1 MRKKRFENLL
11 IENANTNCIIKK
23 SGKQVAAFRLHGKY
37 LMAHFQ
43 IFKFAHFQIK
53 LVIALIIT
61 AVYAHACANNNQPAA
76 VKDNIIKDTMA
87 KAPAPA
93 VPDSFATG
101 KVIDTVVC
109 KGDATQSYA
118 LYIPAKGNAASL
130 PVVYCFDSHGSGSLP
145 LRKYKTLADT
155 YGFILVGSNNSK
167 NGNDWPLTQ
176 SICFTLLDDTK
187 KRLPVN
193 TNRMYTC
200 GFSGGAKVASSV
212 AINDPEIK
220 GVIANGAGL
229 PDGTPAGNF
238 NFSFTAVAGEG
249 DMNMTDL
256 VAMNSELDKT
266 RTRHR
271 IIFFNGKHEWAPE
284 KTMDIAFAG
293 WQLDAM
299 YEKLI
304 PKNDAFINNYIAKSK
319 KTVEGYYKINQLV
332 KAARECTLSAS
343 MLDGLT
349 DDVNWFKQKGASL
362 AGNVAYQQQLQAQQ
376 KLLTTEQNMKEQY
389 MQQFQQGDM
398 NYWAKTISDLQAK
411 AKASTAEGAMYQR
424 LLAYL
429 SLAFYS
435 FSNRFI
441 NSNQNNEAQYV
452 VQLYKMADPTNSEAW
467 YFSAILDARDN
478 RAQEAENDLL
488 KAVSCGFTDK
498 KRLQQQPEFQVLT
511 AAMRAKVESGMNNQ

>member
-1 MRKKRFENLL
+1 MRKKHFENLS

-23 SGKQVAAFRLHGKY
+23 SGKQVAAFRQHMKY
-37 LMAHFQ
+37 RM
-43 IFKFAHFQIK
+43 AHFQIK

-61 AVYAHACANNNQPAA
+61 AVYAHACANNNRPAA
-76 VKDNIIKDTMA
+76 VKDNTIKDTVA
-87 KAPAPA
+87 TAPSAR
-93 VPDSFATG
+93 PDSFATG

-109 KGDATQSYA
+109 MGDATQSYA
-118 LYIPAKGNAASL
+118 LYIPAKNNTATL
-130 PVVYCFDSHGSGSLP
+130 PVVYCFDPHGNGSLP
-145 LRKYKTLADT
+145 VRKYKALADA
-155 YGFILVGSNNSK
+155 YGFILIGSNNSK

-193 TNRMYTC
+193 VDRLYVC
-200 GFSGGAKVASSV
+200 GFSGGARVASSV

-238 NFSFTAVAGEG
+238 SFSFTAVAGEG
-249 DMNMTDL
+249 DMNMTEL
-256 VAMNSELDKT
+256 VAITSDLDKT

-304 PKNDAFINNYIAKSK
+304 PKNDAFISNYIAKSK
-319 KTVEGYYKINQLV
+319 KTVDGFYKTNQLV

-343 MLDGLT
+343 VLDGLT
-349 DDVNWFKQKGASL
+349 DDVNWFKQKGTSI
-362 AGNVAYQQQLQAQQ
+362 AGNAAYQQQLQAQQ
-376 KLLTTEQNMKEQY
+376 KLLATEQHMKEQY

-398 NYWAKTISDLQAK
+398 NYWAKTISDLQTK
-411 AKASTAEGAMYQR
+411 AKATTAEGAMYQR

-435 FSNRFI
+435 FSNRLI

-452 VQLYKMADPTNSEAW
+452 VQLYKMADPVNSEAW
-467 YFSAILDARDN
+467 YFSAILDARSN
-478 RAQEAENDLL
+478 QVQEATNDLL

-498 KRLQQQPEFQVLT
+498 KRLEQQPEFQVLT
-511 AAMRAKVESGMNNQ
+511 PDMRAKIESSMKTQ